1 MISLLRNALLVVL
14 LGMQNMPP
22 MQLIKQFIMTKTKI
36 NFIVCGSLSGGLWVL
51 ELDKTTG
58 KPIYPGKDG
67 TDSISNNYVDR
78 YFGIHIAGGNHMSW
92 EGGYIR
98 YYKKSGY
105 YFFYDTYRGGINM

>member
-1 MISLLRNALLVVL
+1 MVY
-14 LGMQNMPP
+14 
-22 MQLIKQFIMTKTKI
+22 
-36 NFIVCGSLSGGLWVL
+36 GSLSGGLWVL

-105 YFFYDTYRGGINM
+105 YFFYDTYRGGINSYITILVFVLFFARDYYNNFEII